1 MTKRVPIIA
10 ANWKM
15 HKTGVETEEFLNT
28 LNSQLLNP
36 PIKIFVAPAFTAL
49 SRASAIKSPALIG
62 AQNMHEADEGAFT
75 GEVSARMLKEA
86 GARFVILGHSERRH
100 LFHETDA
107 LIQKKLKK
115 ALTSQLLPILCVG
128 ETLAER
134 ETGKTFEVLTRQLKT
149 ALEGSAPAEIIL
161 AYEPVWAIGTGKT
174 ATPEMAGEAH
184 QFCRDLLKKI
194 WGEGSAIKTSI
205 LYGGS
210 VTPENISGLAK
221 QPDIDGAL
229 VGGASLDVHKF
240 IQIIQGFK
248 S

>member
-15 HKTGVETEEFLNT
+15 HKTGAEAENFLNA
-28 LNSQLLNP
+28 LKSELPHPLV
-36 PIKIFVAPAFTAL
+36 KILVAPAFTAL
-49 SRASAIKSPALIG
+49 SRASAAVQGSPIMIG

-75 GEVSARMLKEA
+75 GEISARMVKEA

-107 LIQKKLKK
+107 IIHQKIKK
-115 ALTSQLLPILCVG
+115 AFSSNLLPILCVG
-128 ETLAER
+128 ETLEQR
-134 ETGKTFEVLTRQLKT
+134 ESGKTFDLLSRQLKT
-149 ALEGSAPAEIIL
+149 ALEGCSPAELIV

-174 ATPEMAGEAH
+174 ATPEIAAEAH
-184 QFCRDLLKKI
+184 QFCRNLLTEL
-194 WGEGSAIKTSI
+194 WGKEQQVSI

-210 VTPENISGLAK
+210 VTPDSAVALAK
-221 QPDIDGAL
+221 QPEIDGAL
-229 VGGASLDVHKF
+229 VGGASLDAHKF

>member
-15 HKTGVETEEFLNT
+15 HKTGAEAENFLNV
-28 LNSQLLNP
+28 LKDELPHPLV
-36 PIKIFVAPAFTAL
+36 KILVAPAFTAL
-49 SRASAIKSPALIG
+49 SRASAAAQGSPIVIG
-62 AQNMHEADEGAFT
+62 AQNMHEAEEGAFT
-75 GEVSARMLKEA
+75 GEISARMIKEA

-107 LIQKKLKK
+107 LIHQKLKK
-115 ALTSQLLPILCVG
+115 AFSSQLIPILCVG
-128 ETLAER
+128 ETLEQR
-134 ETGKTFEVLTRQLKT
+134 ESGKTFDVLSRQLKT
-149 ALEGSAPAEIIL
+149 ALEGSSPAELIL

-174 ATPEMAGEAH
+174 ATPEIAGEAH
-184 QFCRDLLKKI
+184 QFCRNLLTQL
-194 WGEGSAIKTSI
+194 WGKDQQTSI

-210 VTPENISGLAK
+210 VTPESALALAK
-221 QPDIDGAL
+221 QPEINGAL

>member
-1 MTKRVPIIA
+1 MTKRAQIIA

-15 HKTGVETEEFLNT
+15 HKTGVEAEEFLNK
-28 LNSQLLNP
+28 LNSQLPNP
-36 PIKIFVAPAFTAL
+36 SVKIFVAPSFTAL
-49 SRASAIKSPALIG
+49 SRASALKSPALIG

-115 ALTSQLLPILCVG
+115 ALTSQLLPILCIG
-128 ETLAER
+128 ETLEER
-134 ETGKTFEVLTRQLKT
+134 ESGKTFEVLTRQLKT

-174 ATPEMAGEAH
+174 ATPEIAAEAH
-184 QFCRDLLKKI
+184 RYCRDLLKKI
-194 WGEGSAIKTSI
+194 WGENAGAKTSI